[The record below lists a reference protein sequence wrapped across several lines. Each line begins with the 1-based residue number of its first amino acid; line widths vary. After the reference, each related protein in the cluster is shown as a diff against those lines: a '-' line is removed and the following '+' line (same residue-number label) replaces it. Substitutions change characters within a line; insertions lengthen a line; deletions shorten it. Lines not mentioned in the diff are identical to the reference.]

1 MKRIILALIALTL
14 LSSCSPLITKR
25 QKERYLKENC
35 KAETVIKDSIRIVFQ
50 SKERIDTIA
59 IPEDSTFLRMY
70 FACDKENNVILK
82 QLQEY
87 KGKSLSSKII
97 YKDNILYVQTKFD
110 KQKFLSISRE
120 IIASKYKEYFKDTVK
135 VYETKYIPKWLWC
148 VFGVSLILV
157 WFRKTIVKLFL

>member
-70 FACDKENNVILK
+70 FACDEQNNVILK

-110 KQKFLSISRE
+110 KQKFFSISRE

-135 VYETKYIPKWLWC
+135 VYETKYIPKWLWYM
-148 VFGVSLILV
+148 FGVSLILV